1 MTVAASDVTAAWH
14 DRNVCIIIILPVS
27 GEINIINNNI
37 IISLKSDEYLPMWSI
52 PAAFQ
57 VKPRGS

>member
-14 DRNVCIIIILPVS
+14 DRNVCIIILPVS
-27 GEINIINNNI
+27 GEINIINNNII

-57 VKPRGS
+57 VKPGGS